1 MRTINIVLLNII
13 IVLTGSVFTTS
24 AQTGKLV
31 LKGEI
36 LDASNNKPVEF
47 ANIGVVGTFLG
58 TASDIDGVFNLSIDK
73 EYSDFDVVIS
83 AVGYQSKKVK
93 VSELTGGKV
102 VIKMTPAVYGLSQV
116 DIKARSKVLYGI
128 IRSAGNLIPHNY
140 VSSPL
145 YYSVFYV
152 KDNDHKK
159 TEAVI
164 SLIDNKG
171 YGDRSYTDAF
181 INRSYKVDEIRR
193 NFDYKPVVNGSSDID
208 DLLLFD
214 IARVRGNILDSA
226 VLYDFNLDL
235 EDITSYDGDSVW
247 VISYSNEKP
256 SFVATGNRNVTSY
269 SGVIYISKTTS
280 AVLRNELTIETD
292 GYFPYGYTAF
302 YDDEIKAK
310 DVVSAKYK
318 VITSYRKNDGNK
330 YILSSINIEK
340 ALEKTGGTT
349 SVENENLKVLKSGQV
364 QEPLE
369 SVRDYYSLKTEN
381 KEFWKRFS
389 IPE

>member
-171 YGDRSYTDAF
+171 YESRSEAIRDL
-181 INRSYKVDEIRR
+181 IRR
-193 NFDYKPVVNGSSDID
+193 ALVERQWEEGKEQTVGTLTVVYDHEEREISRKIVHAGHEDP
-208 DLLLFD
+208 
-214 IARVRGNILDSA
+214 IL
-226 VLYDFNLDL
+226 VL
-235 EDITSYDGDSVW
+235 E
-247 VISYSNEKP
+247 
-256 SFVATGNRNVTSY
+256 
-269 SGVIYISKTTS
+269 
-280 AVLRNELTIETD
+280 
-292 GYFPYGYTAF
+292 
-302 YDDEIKAK
+302 
-310 DVVSAKYK
+310 
-318 VITSYRKNDGNK
+318 
-330 YILSSINIEK
+330 
-340 ALEKTGGTT
+340 
-349 SVENENLKVLKSGQV
+349 
-364 QEPLE
+364 
-369 SVRDYYSLKTEN
+369 
-381 KEFWKRFS
+381 
-389 IPE
+389 